1 MAIEDIV
8 VEDGRCV
15 YRPILAEAGDTLT
28 CPNGHA
34 VAEIVKDIRLG
45 DRTPPELFANWRGRE
60 GWTPHLGDPAAGIQ
74 ADPLPMCPSCGASPW
89 IGPQGDLRPWT
100 QLGFRRLPGDPDQA
114 GGDP

>member
-34 VAEIVKDIRLG
+34 VADIVQDIRVG
-45 DRTPPELFANWRGRE
+45 DRTMPELFANWRGRE
-60 GWTPHLGDPAAGIQ
+60 GWTPSIGDPAAGIQ
-74 ADPLPMCPSCGASPW
+74 PDPLPMCPVCDGNPW
-89 IGPQGDLRPWT
+89 WGPQDHYRPRT
-100 QLGFRRLPGDPDQA
+100 QRGFRCLPGDPEDA